1 MVSTEKGTLRYV
13 FCTNIGQVS
22 SSCHIMEWPIMDDT
36 YYSQCT
42 VCMVRRRHCFYYDTR
57 ESTNN
62 KSSICEFFQCQG
74 KSECNILTR
83 VYLLLN
89 TLPSSRDSWYFIYIK
104 HTFVLLYTTKIC
116 SSYIFSLKFEF
127 VICKCFDSLCKNFI
141 KLGDN
146 FILSKKTIESLQ
158 CNIEYQRHWEF

>member
-1 MVSTEKGTLRYV
+1 MGNLFYFKKLLTSLPRSRLNVKGIAFLFFIWWQYLLMVSTEKGTLRYD

-104 HTFVLLYTTKIC
+104 HTFVLLYTSKIC
-116 SSYIFSLKFEF
+116 SSYM
-127 VICKCFDSLCKNFI
+127 
-141 KLGDN
+141 
-146 FILSKKTIESLQ
+146 
-158 CNIEYQRHWEF
+158 